1 MDYKF
6 SVLMSVYIKEKP
18 EYLEKALVSVFNQ
31 KLKANEVVLVK
42 DGPLTE
48 ELESIINK
56 FKKVEETLKVVS
68 LEKNMGL
75 GEALRIGIESCNYE
89 LIARMD
95 TDDICKEN
103 RFEEQINCFKKNP
116 NLDMVGSWTDE
127 FQEIDGKIK
136 VESIRKTPERQNE
149 IIKKLKRANAFNHP
163 TVMYKKSSVIKA
175 GNYSEEYNC
184 LEDYYL
190 WVRMAIN
197 NSKFYNIQKSLI
209 YFRVTPGTSKRRG
222 GINMLKGDLALHTKF
237 QKLGFINI
245 QEKYKNIFIWG
256 IYRLIPNILRAKLQK
271 IFLRKNRLER
281 RNKIH

>member
-18 EYLEKALVSVFNQ
+18 KYLEKALESVFNQ
-31 KLKANEVVLVK
+31 TLRPNEVILVK
-42 DGPLTE
+42 DGPLSN
-48 ELESIINK
+48 ELEIIINK
-56 FKKVEETLKVVS
+56 FKKDEEALKIVE

-75 GEALRIGIESCNYE
+75 GEALRIGIENCSYE

-95 TDDICKEN
+95 TDDICKNN

-116 NLDMVGSWTDE
+116 DLDMIGSWIDE

-136 VESIRKTPERQNE
+136 VESVRKVPENE
-149 IIKKLKRANAFNHP
+149 QEIVKKLKRANAFNHP
-163 TVMYKKSSVIKA
+163 TVMYKKNSVIKA

-190 WVRMAIN
+190 WVRMAVN

-209 YFRVTPGTSKRRG
+209 YFRVTLGTSKRRG
-222 GINMLKGDLALHTKF
+222 GLKMLRNDIRLHKKF
-237 QKLGFINI
+237 KKIGFINNF
-245 QEKYKNIFIWG
+245 QKYSNIIIWG
-256 IYRLIPNILRAKLQK
+256 LYRVVPAEFRKNLQNK
-271 IFLRKNRLER
+271 FLREK
-281 RNKIH
+281 K